1 MVLSIHMNEYAG
13 RSQSGPQVFYREGCP
28 SGRLLAGAVQEAMNE
43 RLEPPKK
50 RTALGGD
57 YYILTLGLPS
67 VLVECGFLSNAKE
80 ERKLL
85 DEEYRGRVAQSV
97 AAGVLAWQSLG
108 QEKPEP
114 LPAVDRSGEPHD
126 ET

>member
-1 MVLSIHMNEYAG
+1 MNE
-13 RSQSGPQVFYREGCP
+13 Q
-28 SGRLLAGAVQEAMNE
+28 
-43 RLEPPKK
+43 LEPPKK

-85 DEEYRGRVAQSV
+85 DEEYRGRLRSRLLAGRFGLAVAG
-97 AAGVLAWQSLG
+97 A
-108 QEKPEP
+108 EKPGSRCPPWTE
-114 LPAVDRSGEPHD
+114 AASRTIKH
-126 ET
+126 